1 MTMRTQLRGPGRWL
15 PSALGHT
22 GRYPVLLLGLAWLA
36 ATGAAT
42 ATEKLTVAP
51 VLKEVTPAVVN
62 ISVRG
67 RRMQRNPLMDD
78 PFFRRFFNAP
88 GQRSVPVQGIGSG
101 VIIDSDGLVVTNHHV
116 VNGAEEIVVTLR
128 DRREFEATLVGSDPG
143 TDVALLR
150 IDAEDLA
157 QLPPGDSDSLEVGDF
172 VVAIGNPFG
181 LGQTVTLGIV
191 SALGRSGLGLGMGIE
206 GYEDFIQTDASIN
219 RGNSGGALVDLDG
232 QLVGINT
239 AISSPS
245 GGSVGIG
252 FAVPTRMVKAVVEQL
267 LEFGEVRR
275 GLLGVVISNVE
286 PGVAEGL
293 GLGADK
299 GAVVSQVMEDSP
311 AEEAD
316 IRPYDVIVS
325 IDDEAV
331 EGAADLRNRV
341 GLVPVGEEVLVGLLR
356 DGERIEKRVV
366 IGEGNFAV
374 ADSDGAPERFDGAEF
389 RDLGPQHPLHGE
401 VEGVEVAQVDPGS
414 GVARAGLRPGDII
427 LHVNR
432 KPVRNT
438 REFFEIVN
446 AQDGALALYVQRG
459 NARSFV
465 ALP

>member
-1 MTMRTQLRGPGRWL
+1 MRRPLRFPDWRTPACL
-15 PSALGHT
+15 
-22 GRYPVLLLGLAWLA
+22 VVLGLAWVAVGSTA
-36 ATGAAT
+36 AA
-42 ATEKLTVAP
+42 EKLTVAP

-67 RRMQRNPLMDD
+67 RRVQQNPLMND

-88 GQRSVPVQGIGSG
+88 GRRSVPVQGIGSG
-101 VIIDSDGLVVTNHHV
+101 VIVDGDDGLVVTNHHV

-150 IDAEDLA
+150 IDAENLV
-157 QLPPGDSDSLEVGDF
+157 QLPLGDSDSLEVGDF

-191 SALGRSGLGLGMGIE
+191 SALGRSGLGLE

-252 FAVPTRMVKAVVEQL
+252 FAVPTRMVNAVVEQL

-286 PGVAEGL
+286 PDIAEGL
-293 GLGADK
+293 GLGADR
-299 GAVVSQVMEDSP
+299 GAVVSQVMEGSP
-311 AEEAD
+311 AEQAD

-325 IDDEAV
+325 IDGEAV
-331 EGAADLRNRV
+331 DGAADLRNRV
-341 GLVPVGEEVLVGLLR
+341 GLVRVGEEVVVGLLR
-356 DGERIEKRVV
+356 DGERLEKRVAV
-366 IGEGNFAV
+366 GEGEFTAI
-374 ADSDGAPERFDGAEF
+374 ADAGASDRFEGAEF
-389 RDLGPQHPLHGE
+389 RDIGPRHPLSGE
-401 VEGVEVAQVDPGS
+401 VSGVEVARVEPGS
-414 GVARAGLRPGDII
+414 PPARAGLRAGDIV
-427 LHVNR
+427 LAVNR
-432 KPVRNT
+432 QRVANT

-446 AQDGALALYVQRG
+446 AQEGVLALYVQRG
-459 NARSFV
+459 NTRTFV
-465 ALP
+465 AMR

>member
-1 MTMRTQLRGPGRWL
+1 M
-15 PSALGHT
+15 
-22 GRYPVLLLGLAWLA
+22 
-36 ATGAAT
+36 
-42 ATEKLTVAP
+42 
-51 VLKEVTPAVVN
+51 
-62 ISVRG
+62 
-67 RRMQRNPLMDD
+67 
-78 PFFRRFFNAP
+78 
-88 GQRSVPVQGIGSG
+88 QGIGSG

-128 DRREFEATLVGSDPG
+128 DRREFQATLVGSDPG

-150 IDAEDLA
+150 IEAEDLA

-191 SALGRSGLGLGMGIE
+191 SALGRSGLGLGMGLE

-325 IDDEAV
+325 IDGEAV

-341 GLVPVGEEVLVGLLR
+341 GLVPVGEEVVVGLLR
-356 DGERIEKRVV
+356 DGERLEKRVA
-366 IGEGNFAV
+366 IGEGDFAV
-374 ADSDGAPERFDGAEF
+374 AASSGAPGRFDGAEF
-389 RDLGPQHPLHGE
+389 RNIGPQHPLHGE
-401 VEGVEVAQVDPGS
+401 VPGGGGGRGRAGQRRGAG
-414 GVARAGLRPGDII
+414 GVAPGGHHPARQPQAG
-427 LHVNR
+427 
-432 KPVRNT
+432 
-438 REFFEIVN
+438 
-446 AQDGALALYVQRG
+446 AQHA
-459 NARSFV
+459 
-465 ALP
+465 

>member
-1 MTMRTQLRGPGRWL
+1 MRTQSL
-15 PSALGHT
+15 PLFRHALLARH
-22 GRYPVLLLGLAWLA
+22 VLLGAAGIALA
-36 ATGAAT
+36 ATAA

-67 RRMQRNPLMDD
+67 RRVQQNPLLDD
-78 PFFRRFFNAP
+78 PIFRRFFNAP
-88 GQRSVPVQGIGSG
+88 GRRSVPIQGIGSG
-101 VIIDSDGLVVTNHHV
+101 VIVDSDEGLVVTNHHV
-116 VNGAEEIVVTLR
+116 VSGAEEVVVTLQ

-150 IDAEDLA
+150 IEADDLVA
-157 QLPPGDSDSLEVGDF
+157 LPPGDSDSLEVGDF

-191 SALGRSGLGLGMGIE
+191 SALGRSGLGIE
-206 GYEDFIQTDASIN
+206 AYEDFIQTDASIN

-239 AISSPS
+239 AINSPS

-275 GLLGVVISNVE
+275 GVLGVVISNVS
-286 PGVAEGL
+286 PDVAEGL
-293 GLGADK
+293 GLDAAT
-299 GAVVSQVMEDSP
+299 GAVVSQVMEGSP
-311 AEEAD
+311 AEQAD

-325 IDDEAV
+325 IDGEEV

-341 GLVPVGEEVLVGLLR
+341 GLVRVGEEVVVGLLR
-356 DGERIEKRVV
+356 EGERLEKTVA
-366 IGEGNFAV
+366 IGEGQFAS
-374 ADSDGAPERFDGAEF
+374 ASAGSSSDRFAGAEF
-389 RDLGPQHPLHGE
+389 GDIGPQHPLAGE
-401 VEGVEVAQVDPGS
+401 VRGVEVVRVEPGS
-414 GVARAGLRPGDII
+414 GPARAGLREGDIV
-427 LHVNR
+427 LAVNR
-432 KPVRNT
+432 RQVANT

-446 AQDGALALYVQRG
+446 EQDRALALYVQRG
-459 NARSFV
+459 NTRTFIAIR
-465 ALP
+465 